1 MFRPILTLAAVG
13 FVGVALWK
21 IASAL
26 LLPLVFLVVKIALIV
41 GVVMAVFW
49 WFNKKGRKEDTP
61 PPPVSE

>member
-26 LLPLVFLVVKIALIV
+26 LLPIVFLLFKLALV
-41 GVVMAVFW
+41 AGAVMLVFW
-49 WFNKKGRKEDTP
+49 WLNKKSRGKEDTP
-61 PPPVSE
+61 PATE